1 MINSGSCFENGV
13 AQITDDAHITFW
25 PGCWT
30 WLENHDTVCTVDL
43 NGAWRLVHWRRINAD
58 GTETFPLGEN
68 AQGTLLYTDD
78 GYMSA
83 MMTAADRPEID
94 GGDPLGGDPG
104 ARAAAY
110 STCLAYS
117 GTWQRQGD
125 TVTHRLTDSLYPNWS
140 GTLQPR
146 SIENRGG
153 QLILRTPSN
162 GPGGVVNEIAWARP
176 DDLGN

>member
-1 MINSGSCFENGV
+1 M
-13 AQITDDAHITFW
+13 
-25 PGCWT
+25 
-30 WLENHDTVCTVDL
+30 
-43 NGAWRLVHWRRINAD
+43 NAD
-58 GTETFPLGEN
+58 GSQTFPLGEN

-94 GGDPLGGDPG
+94 GGDPLGGDPE

-140 GTLQPR
+140 GTIQPR
-146 SIENRGG
+146 SIEDRDGE
-153 QLILRTPSN
+153 LILRTPTD

-176 DDLGN
+176 RNLAD